1 MEDVL
6 WQGIYFLIT
15 IYDIKYFEDKQ
26 SLITTNQ
33 SVGSGEMNKIT
44 DRKCNISFSFSI
56 YIN

>member
-44 DRKCNISFSFSI
+44 DRKYNISFSFSI